1 MSKKKL
7 LTQIAF
13 LIFYSNITKLDAEI
27 IRTFIEKIY
36 VYTVNDNLG
45 KKVKKLK
52 IVFNF
57 IGEINL
63 PSKN

>member
-13 LIFYSNITKLDAEI
+13 LIFYPNITKLDAEI